1 MDPVPLSS
9 LIPILQVSI
18 GPAILVSGVGLLLL
32 SMTNR
37 LGRIVDRTR
46 QLAHGLRGANPGE
59 HDNVVAQLDILC
71 RRARIVRAAIAFA
84 VVSILLAALLIIAL
98 FLIALLGLGV
108 GWPISTLFV
117 GCMACLIASLV
128 FFIWDVDLTLQA
140 LNLDVAFFERS
151 SG

>member
-1 MDPVPLSS
+1 MNPMSLTS

-59 HDNVVAQLDILC
+59 HDNVVAQLDILG

-108 GWPISTLFV
+108 G
-117 GCMACLIASLV
+117 
-128 FFIWDVDLTLQA
+128 
-140 LNLDVAFFERS
+140 
-151 SG
+151 